1 MNELVNGE
9 NYTVSSLMG
18 LTKNFSI
25 YVMVIQAEGTRNTLG
40 VAGLGEVSRIDS
52 NFLLETFSKAVTWH
66 AEKDRYV
73 ILVHKFS
80 FESLSAQPVVLEMAL
95 WIALVLFSFFG
106 VAAELR
112 VRGNEGNSM

>member
-9 NYTVSSLMG
+9 NYTVRSLMG

-52 NFLLETFSKAVTWH
+52 NFLL
-66 AEKDRYV
+66 
-73 ILVHKFS
+73 
-80 FESLSAQPVVLEMAL
+80 
-95 WIALVLFSFFG
+95 
-106 VAAELR
+106 
-112 VRGNEGNSM
+112 